1 MSGKI
6 LGRLMTAFVLC
17 VLALPAVAQAEPRW
31 QLVADPAPGATGLDG
46 SVEQP
51 PRLKL
56 AVANGTPYLAEIGHK
71 PEFPL
76 RVYRALGN
84 RAWRELSDGPLNPPG
99 RVVGSADMAS
109 AGGTVWLA
117 WEEGATGMPSEV
129 HVATLTR
136 SGVRELP
143 GSPIAQAVLP
153 QIAYYGGRLYVA
165 YSGGDGMHAVRTR
178 ANGRGFERIESF
190 DDTPAY
196 PVEMGVHDGRLY
208 LSDAESG
215 TTLYSVLN
223 RRASGWVQVDD
234 PPDDLFVPR
243 IRNTLFSLA
252 FTGGEGPGAPR
263 FVHVVA
269 TRNGVTRALPSFA
282 QPGNDVSEVR
292 LLVAGG
298 VLWIA
303 WIEGGPGDM
312 APPWIPHVA
321 RLVGA
326 RF

>member
-1 MSGKI
+1 MSKNG
-6 LGRLMTAFVLC
+6 LVRLVMMLVGCA
-17 VLALPAVAQAEPRW
+17 LALPAVAQAEVRW
-31 QLVADPAPGATGLDG
+31 QLIADPAPGATGLDG

-51 PRLKL
+51 PRLVL

-76 RVYRALGN
+76 RVYRAVGN
-84 RAWRELSDGPLNPPG
+84 RTWRELSDGPLNPPG
-99 RVVGSADMAS
+99 RVVGTADMTS

-117 WEEGATGMPSEV
+117 WDEGAAGEPSEV
-129 HVATLTR
+129 HVARLTS

-143 GSPIAQAVLP
+143 GSPIANATLP

-196 PVEMGVHDGRLY
+196 PIEMGVHNGRLY

-243 IRNTLFSLA
+243 IGNTLFSLA
-252 FTGGEGPGAPR
+252 FSGGEGPGAPR
-263 FVHVVA
+263 FTNVLA
-269 TRNGVTRALPSFA
+269 TRSGVTRQLPSFA
-282 QPGNDVSEVR
+282 QPGNDVSRVNM
-292 LLVAGG
+292 VVSGG

-303 WIEGGPGDM
+303 WVEGGPGDQ

-321 RLVGA
+321 RLVGGH
-326 RF
+326 F